1 MTIAKKS
8 SRIRVAGRSQL
19 AEGVAQRRE
28 YARNYAKFRKAVG
41 KVLDECWDQA
51 DGYKFSDSINRTVSE
66 LVGCRITEIGDGDI
80 EAALACV
87 NAMRHLI
94 RNFDAHCKYVAYWHE
109 QNQREREKQQAS
121 NGHSAWFNNL
131 VSDIRQIVD
140 RQRGTPTLSLVP
152 DCGRNLLPHD
162 SDTPPG
168 PYSA

>member
-8 SRIRVAGRSQL
+8 SRIRVAGRSQS
-19 AEGVAQRRE
+19 AKDVAQRRE

-51 DGYKFSDSINRTVSE
+51 DGNKFSDSINRTVSE

-94 RNFDAHCKYVAYWHE
+94 RKFDGHCKYVAYWHNR
-109 QNQREREKQQAS
+109 NQREREQQAT
-121 NGHSAWFNNL
+121 NGHSAWYNNF
-131 VSDIRQIVD
+131 VADMQQIVD
-140 RQRGTPTLSLVP
+140 RQRGVPSRSLVP
-152 DCGRNLLPHD
+152 DCGRDLAPRD
-162 SDTPPG
+162 SSPPG